1 MEKPVSPEEH
11 EKWSRSEWSTGEPAS
26 CLRHGEYPGSSRRAR
41 RLGIGGGVAVAIA
54 ITASQVASIGGTEAA
69 TSVPVTPAS
78 LQSALQFGRHMT
90 PAHRPTQSLG
100 LGPTTTSPSTTS
112 TTAPTRSTTT
122 TSVPPT
128 TTASTTTTTPT
139 TTAPATTTPS
149 TTTLATTTPA
159 TTTPPPATGATGPTT
174 RAPSS
179 ATLASIEADADWIAS
194 AQLPDGAIA
203 NYPFNGT
210 SAVIQPYLSN
220 YGAIGLAE
228 ATSASGDMTYAN
240 DGWSSL
246 FWYAAHMDPTTGYV
260 TDYDYANGVETS
272 TGSFDSTDSYA
283 GTFLAAAW
291 DTYAATG
298 NTANL
303 TKLLPAI
310 QLAVKAIESTQQ
322 SDGLTWATP
331 TYHAKYLMDNA
342 EVYGGLVS
350 AENLARAANDAALV
364 SEATADA
371 TSSFA
376 GIQGF
381 WNTTTNSYDWA
392 RAGADASTDTTTDWT
407 VLYPDAIEQMWA
419 VAWDASTSSH
429 AATIVAQFSASQSN
443 WDQPT
448 TTAPYLTNATV
459 APAIVG
465 YWPFPA
471 TAFGAGGDPAAD
483 ETAATSLQDDRNAAG
498 EAWPWNT
505 GSAGQLVLA
514 LAAAGPVAP

>member
-1 MEKPVSPEEH
+1 MEKPVPPEEH
-11 EKWSRSEWSTGEPAS
+11 SEWSYSEWSTGEPAS
-26 CLRHGEYPGSSRRAR
+26 CLRHGEHARSSRRAR

-78 LQSALQFGRHMT
+78 LRSALQLARHMT

-100 LGPTTTSPSTTS
+100 SGSTTTSPSTTS

-128 TTASTTTTTPT
+128 TTAPTTTTTPT
-139 TTAPATTTPS
+139 TIVP
-149 TTTLATTTPA
+149 ATTTPA
-159 TTTPPPATGATGPTT
+159 TTTPATTTPTTLPPATGATGPTT
-174 RAPSS
+174 TAPSGT
-179 ATLASIEADADWIAS
+179 TLASIEADADWIAS

-240 DGWSSL
+240 DAWSCL

-260 TDYDYANGVETS
+260 TDYDYTNGVETS

-291 DTYAATG
+291 DTYSATG
-298 NTANL
+298 NTAKL
-303 TKLLPAI
+303 AKLLPAI

-371 TSSFA
+371 TSCFA
-376 GIQGF
+376 GIQGL

-392 RAGADASTDTTTDWT
+392 RAGADATTDTTTDWT
-407 VLYPDAIEQMWA
+407 VLYPDAFEQMWA
-419 VAWDASTSSH
+419 IAWDASTSPH
-429 AATIVAQFSASQSN
+429 AATILAQFTADQPN

-448 TTAPYLTNATV
+448 ATAPYLTNATV
-459 APAIVG
+459 APATVG
-465 YWPFPA
+465 YWPFAA
-471 TAFGAGGDPAAD
+471 TAFVAAGDPAAD
-483 ETAATSLQDDRNAAG
+483 ETAATSLQDDLNAAG

-514 LAAAGPVAP
+514 LAAAGPVAS

>member
-26 CLRHGEYPGSSRRAR
+26 CLRHGEHPGSSRRAR
-41 RLGIGGGVAVAIA
+41 RLGIGGVVAVAIA

-78 LQSALQFGRHMT
+78 LQSALQFARHMT

-100 LGPTTTSPSTTS
+100 SGPTTTSPSTTS

-122 TSVPPT
+122 TAVL
-128 TTASTTTTTPT
+128 PT
-139 TTAPATTTPS
+139 TTAPTTSTTP
-149 TTTLATTTPA
+149 TTTTPA
-159 TTTPPPATGATGPTT
+159 TTTPTTPTTSTTLPPAAGATGPTAT
-174 RAPSS
+174 APSG

-240 DGWSSL
+240 DAWSSL
-246 FWYAAHMDPTTGYV
+246 FWYAARMDPTTGYV

-291 DTYAATG
+291 DTYAATD
-298 NTANL
+298 NTAKL
-303 TKLLPAI
+303 AKLLPAI

-350 AENLARAANDAALV
+350 AENLARAENDAVLV

-376 GIQGF
+376 GIQGL

-392 RAGADASTDTTTDWT
+392 RAGADATTDTATDWT
-407 VLYPDAIEQMWA
+407 VLYPDAFEQMWA
-419 VAWDASTSSH
+419 IAWDASTSSH
-429 AATIVAQFSASQSN
+429 AATILAQFTADQPN

-448 TTAPYLTNATV
+448 ATAPYLTNATV

-465 YWPFPA
+465 YWPFAA
-471 TAFGAGGDPAAD
+471 TAFVAAGDPAAD
-483 ETAATSLQDDRNAAG
+483 ETAATSLQDDLNAAG

>member
-1 MEKPVSPEEH
+1 MEKPVPPEEH
-11 EKWSRSEWSTGEPAS
+11 AEWSRSEWSAGETAS
-26 CLRHGEYPGSSRRAR
+26 CLRLGEHAPSRRRAC
-41 RLGIGGGVAVAIA
+41 RLGIGGGVVIAIA

-78 LQSALQFGRHMT
+78 LQSFVQLARHLT
-90 PAHRPTQSLG
+90 AAHRPTPSLG
-100 LGPTTTSPSTTS
+100 SGPTTTSPSTTS
-112 TTAPTRSTTT
+112 TTAPTGSTTT
-122 TSVPPT
+122 TSAPPT
-128 TTASTTTTTPT
+128 PTAPT
-139 TTAPATTTPS
+139 TTAPTTS
-149 TTTLATTTPA
+149 TTLA
-159 TTTPPPATGATGPTT
+159 PATGTTGPPTP
-174 RAPSS
+174 APSG

-210 SAVIQPYLSN
+210 SAAIQPYVAN

-228 ATSASGDMTYAN
+228 ASAISGDMTYA
-240 DGWSSL
+240 GVAWSWL

-272 TGSFDSTDSYA
+272 TGSFDSTDAYA

-291 DTYAATG
+291 DTYAATD
-298 NTANL
+298 NAVNL
-303 TKLLPAI
+303 AKLLPAI

-392 RAGADASTDTTTDWT
+392 RAGADATTDTTTDWT
-407 VLYPDAIEQMWA
+407 VLYPDAFEQMWA
-419 VAWDASTSSH
+419 IAWDASTSSH
-429 AATIVAQFSASQSN
+429 AATILAQFTADQPN

-448 TTAPYLTNATV
+448 ATAPYLTNATV
-459 APAIVG
+459 SPATVG
-465 YWPFPA
+465 YWPFAA
-471 TAFGAGGDPAAD
+471 TAFVAAGDPAAD
-483 ETAATSLQDDRNAAG
+483 ETAATSLQDDLNAAG
-498 EAWPWNT
+498 AAWPWNT

>member
-11 EKWSRSEWSTGEPAS
+11 EGWSRSEWSTGEPAS
-26 CLRHGEYPGSSRRAR
+26 CLRHGEHPGSSRRAR

-78 LQSALQFGRHMT
+78 LQSALQFARHMT

-100 LGPTTTSPSTTS
+100 SGPTTTSPSTTS

-122 TSVPPT
+122 TAVLPT
-128 TTASTTTTTPT
+128 TTVPTTSTTPT
-139 TTAPATTTPS
+139 TIAP
-149 TTTLATTTPA
+149 ATTTPA
-159 TTTPPPATGATGPTT
+159 TTTPTTSTTLPPATGATGPTAT
-174 RAPSS
+174 APSG

-240 DGWSSL
+240 DAWSSL
-246 FWYAAHMDPTTGYV
+246 FWYGAHMDPTTGYV

-291 DTYAATG
+291 DTYAATD

-303 TKLLPAI
+303 AKLLPAI

-392 RAGADASTDTTTDWT
+392 RAGADATTDTTTDWT
-407 VLYPDAIEQMWA
+407 VLYPDAFEQMWA
-419 VAWDASTSSH
+419 IAWDASTSSH
-429 AATIVAQFSASQSN
+429 AATILAQFTADQPN

-448 TTAPYLTNATV
+448 ATAPYLTNATV
-459 APAIVG
+459 SPATVG
-465 YWPFPA
+465 YWPFAA
-471 TAFGAGGDPAAD
+471 TAFVAAGDPAAD
-483 ETAATSLQDDRNAAG
+483 ETAATSLQDDLNAAG
-498 EAWPWNT
+498 AAWPWNT

>member
-1 MEKPVSPEEH
+1 MEKPVPPEEH
-11 EKWSRSEWSTGEPAS
+11 KEWSRSEWSTGKTAS
-26 CLRHGEYPGSSRRAR
+26 CLRLGEHAPSRRRAR
-41 RLGIGGGVAVAIA
+41 RLGIAGGVAIAIA

-78 LQSALQFGRHMT
+78 LQSFVQLARHLT
-90 PAHRPTQSLG
+90 AAHRPTQSLG
-100 LGPTTTSPSTTS
+100 SGPTTTSPSTTS
-112 TTAPTRSTTT
+112 TTAPTGSTTT
-122 TSVPPT
+122 TSAPPT
-128 TTASTTTTTPT
+128 TTAPT
-139 TTAPATTTPS
+139 TTAPTTS
-149 TTTLATTTPA
+149 TTL
-159 TTTPPPATGATGPTT
+159 PPATGATGPTT
-174 RAPSS
+174 PAPSG
-179 ATLASIEADADWIAS
+179 ATLASIEANADWIAS

-210 SAVIQPYLSN
+210 SAAIQPYVAN

-228 ATSASGDMTYAN
+228 ASAISGDMTYA
-240 DGWSSL
+240 GVAWSWL

-272 TGSFDSTDSYA
+272 TGSFDSTDAYA

-291 DTYAATG
+291 DTYAATD
-298 NTANL
+298 NAANL
-303 TKLLPAI
+303 AKLLPAI
-310 QLAVKAIESTQQ
+310 QLAVKAIESTQE

-376 GIQGF
+376 GIQGL
-381 WNTTTNSYDWA
+381 WNATTNSYDWA

-483 ETAATSLQDDRNAAG
+483 ETAATSLQDDLNAAG

>member
-1 MEKPVSPEEH
+1 MEKPVPPEEH
-11 EKWSRSEWSTGEPAS
+11 SEWSYSEWSTGEPAS
-26 CLRHGEYPGSSRRAR
+26 CLPHGEHARSSRRAR

-78 LQSALQFGRHMT
+78 LRSALQLPRHMT

-100 LGPTTTSPSTTS
+100 SGPTTTSPSTTS

-128 TTASTTTTTPT
+128 TTAPTTTTTPT
-139 TTAPATTTPS
+139 TIVP
-149 TTTLATTTPA
+149 ATTTPA
-159 TTTPPPATGATGPTT
+159 TTTPATTTPTTLPPATGATGPTT
-174 RAPSS
+174 TAPSGT
-179 ATLASIEADADWIAS
+179 TLASIEADADWIAS

-240 DGWSSL
+240 DAWSCL

-260 TDYDYANGVETS
+260 TDYDYTNGVETS

-291 DTYAATG
+291 DTYSATG
-298 NTANL
+298 NTAKL
-303 TKLLPAI
+303 AKLLPAI

-371 TSSFA
+371 TSCFA
-376 GIQGF
+376 GIQGL

-392 RAGADASTDTTTDWT
+392 RAGADATTDTTTDWT
-407 VLYPDAIEQMWA
+407 VLYPDAFEQMWA
-419 VAWDASTSSH
+419 IAWDASTSPH
-429 AATIVAQFSASQSN
+429 AATILAQFTADQPN

-448 TTAPYLTNATV
+448 ATAPYLTNATV
-459 APAIVG
+459 APATVG
-465 YWPFPA
+465 YWPFAA
-471 TAFGAGGDPAAD
+471 TAFVAAGDPAAD
-483 ETAATSLQDDRNAAG
+483 ETAATSLQDDLNAAG

-514 LAAAGPVAP
+514 LAAAGPVAS